1 MADIIVTGHKNP
13 DTDSIC
19 AAVAY
24 ANLKTKVTGEVYTA
38 KRAGNV
44 SDETQY
50 VLDKFGVEAPAL
62 IEDATDKKIVLVDHN
77 EVAQAVD
84 NIEKAEILE
93 IIDHHKIG
101 TIQTAAPIYFRNEP
115 VGCCSTIVYKM
126 YKENGVEIEKSIAG
140 LLVSAILSDTLIF
153 KSPTCTDVDVE
164 AATELAKIAGVDV
177 NEHGMA
183 MFKAGSNV
191 SSKTAKEVFYQDF
204 KKFELGGKVIGVG
217 QVNAMG
223 SDGVKEVKEKI
234 ADFIGTVIGEDGIE
248 QTYLMVTD
256 ILDESSDVVFAGEGA
271 DKVLADAFDVTVNG
285 DSVYLKGVVSRK
297 KQMIPS
303 LTKAIQG

>member
-1 MADIIVTGHKNP
+1 MADIIVIGHKNP

-19 AAVAY
+19 AAIAY
-24 ANLKTKVTGEVYTA
+24 ANLKTKVTGEEYKA
-38 KRAGNV
+38 ARAGSV

-50 VLDKFGVEAPAL
+50 VLDTFGVEAPEL
-62 IEDATDKKIVLVDHN
+62 VEDATDKKVVLVDHN
-77 EVAQAVD
+77 EVSQAVD
-84 NIEKAEILE
+84 NIDKSEILE

-115 VGCCSTIVYKM
+115 LGCCSTIVYKM
-126 YKENGVEIEKSIAG
+126 YKENGVEIKKEIAG
-140 LLVSAILSDTLIF
+140 LLLSAILSDTLIF
-153 KSPTCTDVDVE
+153 KSPTCTPVDVD
-164 AATELAKIAGVDV
+164 AATELAKIAGVDI
-177 NEHGMA
+177 NDHGMA

-191 SSKTAKEVFYQDF
+191 SSKTPREVFFQDF
-204 KKFELGGKVIGVG
+204 KKFEIGDKVIGVG

-223 SDGVKEVKEKI
+223 SDGVKEVKDKI
-234 ADFIGTVIGEDGIE
+234 ADFIGTVIGEDGIQ

-256 ILDESSDVVFAGEGA
+256 ILDESSDVMCAGEGA
-271 DKVLADAFDVTVNG
+271 DKVLAEAFNVKVDG
-285 DSVYLKGVVSRK
+285 DSAYLKGVVSRK